1 MYPAS
6 FEYHAPTS
14 VKEAIG
20 LLGKLGEDAKLLAG
34 GHSLVPMMKFRLAQ
48 PKHLIDLRK
57 VPGLSGIKQDGN
69 ALVIGA
75 MTTHWE
81 VESSSVVKSK
91 LPVLS
96 EVAGV
101 IGDPAVRNKGTVGGS
116 VAHADPAADWPAAM
130 IALGAEF
137 VCEGPKG
144 RRTVKVDEWFK
155 GLMATAVKE
164 DEILVEIRVPVPAAG
179 SGAAYMKF
187 PHPASRFAV
196 VGVAAAVTLDK
207 QGACTSASVGV
218 TGAGTKA
225 VRAKGVEAALKG
237 KKLDAAAI
245 EAAAQKAAEGVDV
258 QADLQGSVEYKSHL
272 CRVFAKRVITE
283 AVKRAGG

>member
-1 MYPAS
+1 MYPAA

-81 VESSSVVKSK
+81 VESSPVVKSK
-91 LPVLS
+91 LPVFS

-116 VAHADPAADWPAAM
+116 AAHADPAADWPAAM

-207 QGACTSASVGV
+207 QGTCTSASVGV

-245 EAAAQKAAEGVDV
+245 EAAAQKAAEGIDV

-272 CRVFAKRVITE
+272 CRVFAKRAITE